1 MENLELQHYP
11 ELKLFVMKVG
21 DDFAKIEYT
30 EKENCYYL
38 THSEVPEH
46 LRGKGIGKALVE
58 KTFDY
63 LHENKI
69 KGIAV
74 CSYIKAI
81 AIKNNKLNM
90 LA

>member
-63 LHENKI
+63 LHEI
-69 KGIAV
+69 KLKVSPFVLIL
-74 CSYIKAI
+74 KQ
-81 AIKNNKLNM
+81 LP
-90 LA
+90 